1 MTRVLVTGANGFVC
15 SNIVFTLLQQGYS
28 VVAVDRAFDAALV
41 EAWTGQPVE
50 LITSDLTRLPD
61 SAVDFVIHGA
71 AITADPA
78 DGETPAGHFRA
89 NVLPALTLLD
99 WAHEHAVKRVIFI
112 SSSAVFRGSPI
123 SVLTED
129 TPVATDGLLYAVE
142 KHSVELL
149 LAALKQTYGRDV
161 VAIRLGNIYGEHEHI
176 RATRPRVSL
185 VARLINEALTTG
197 RVSIPRASS
206 PTDWTYAA
214 DVGRALSRLLDVP
227 TLPHALYHV
236 TSGQVLTAVDI
247 LTALRAALPEVTITA
262 EHTPAVPFRG
272 YMTPDRLFRDTGF
285 KQWTDFRSGLRQTV
299 AWFKAQMEHSS

>member
-15 SNIVFTLLQQGYS
+15 SNIVFTLLQQGCS
-28 VVAVDRAFDAALV
+28 VVAVDRTFDAALV
-41 EAWTGQPVE
+41 AAWAGQPVE
-50 LITSDLTRLPD
+50 LVTSDLTHLPD
-61 SAVDFVIHGA
+61 AAVDFVIHGA

-78 DGETPAGHFRA
+78 DGETPEDHFRA
-89 NVLPALTLLD
+89 NVHPALNLLD
-99 WAHEHAVKRVIFI
+99 WARDHAVQRLIFI

-149 LAALKQTYGRDV
+149 LAALKQNYGRDV
-161 VAIRLGNIYGEHEHI
+161 VAVRLGNIYGAHEHI
-176 RATRPRVSL
+176 RPTRPRVSL
-185 VARLINEALTTG
+185 VARLVHEALATG
-197 RVSIPRASS
+197 RVSIPRATS
-206 PTDWTYAA
+206 PTDWTYAG
-214 DVGRALSRLLDVP
+214 DVGAALCRLLEVP
-227 TLPHALYHV
+227 TPPHALYHV
-236 TSGQVLTAVDI
+236 TSGQALTAVDI
-247 LTALRAALPEVTITA
+247 LAALREALPELTITV

-285 KQWTDFRSGLRQTV
+285 NQWTNFRSGLRQTV